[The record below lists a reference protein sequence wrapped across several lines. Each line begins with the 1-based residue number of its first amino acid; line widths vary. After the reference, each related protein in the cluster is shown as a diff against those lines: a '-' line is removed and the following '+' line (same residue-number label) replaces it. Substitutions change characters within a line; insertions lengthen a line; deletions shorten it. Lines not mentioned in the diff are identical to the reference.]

1 MNMELLLIS
10 LFLVP
15 LLFFLFIQ
23 KHRKNS
29 GISTVPGPAGLPFI
43 GNFHQLD
50 ASNLHHNLWILSKKY
65 GPLMSLQLGFR
76 SALVV
81 SSAKMAK
88 EVLKTHDIEFA
99 DRPPFI
105 SHQIISRNG
114 CDLTFSPYNEY
125 WREMRKI
132 CAIHVFSSKRVLS
145 FSSIRDDEI
154 SRMINSI
161 SKIASASKVANLSD
175 ILFSHTSDV
184 FCRIAFS
191 RRYNDEGSARS
202 KFHTLLNEVQAVVGG
217 FYFSDY
223 FPFMGWLDSLTGR
236 LALVH
241 KTFKDLDLFLQ
252 ETIDEHLDNDKGAP
266 GSSDQEDITDVLLK
280 LKEDNSFTVAL
291 NMDHIKAILMDIF
304 VAGTD
309 STAATMVWAMTEL
322 IRNPRATNILQQELR
337 EIIGQKASIDD
348 NDVQKLTYLKAVV
361 KETLRLH
368 PPAPL
373 MVPHYS
379 SQKCNVGGYEIKS
392 DTLVY
397 VNIWA
402 IGRDPGY
409 WEKPEEFLPERF
421 LGNSI
426 DFRGQDFQFIPF
438 GAGRRS
444 CPATILGAI
453 IVELALANLVYSF
466 NWELPDGMKKEDI
479 DMDVKTGVT
488 MHKKN
493 DLLLLPKNAKQ
504 V

>member
-1 MNMELLLIS
+1 MDGRLEVGKREGQMFFP
-10 LFLVP
+10 LFNWTKRGGKDRSSSWKERG
-15 LLFFLFIQ
+15 F
-23 KHRKNS
+23 
-29 GISTVPGPAGLPFI
+29 STLPGPTGLPFI
-43 GNFHQLD
+43 GNFHQLHAH
-50 ASNLHHNLWILSKKY
+50 ASNLPHHLWLLSKKY

-81 SSAKMAK
+81 SSANMAK

-114 CDLTFSPYNEY
+114 LDLTFSSCNEY

-145 FSSIRDDEI
+145 LSSIRQDEI
-154 SRMINSI
+154 SRTINSI
-161 SKIASASKVANLSD
+161 SKIASDSKVANLSE
-175 ILFSHTSDV
+175 ILFSSTNNI

-191 RRYNDEGSARS
+191 KRYNDEGSARS
-202 KFHTLLNEVQAVVGG
+202 KL
-217 FYFSDY
+217 
-223 FPFMGWLDSLTGR
+223 FPFMGWLDRLTGR
-236 LALVH
+236 LAWAH
-241 KTFKDLDLFLQ
+241 KTFEELDLFLQ
-252 ETIDEHLDNDKGAP
+252 ETIDEHLDDDKRAP
-266 GSSDQEDITDVLLK
+266 GSTDPEDISDVLLK
-280 LKEDNSFTVAL
+280 LKDDNSFTVDL
-291 NMDHIKAILMDIF
+291 NMDHIKAILMDLF

-309 STAATMVWAMTEL
+309 PTSAATIWAMTEL
-322 IRNPRATNILQQELR
+322 MRNPRAMNILQQEVR
-337 EIIGQKASIDD
+337 ETIGEKTSIDD
-348 NDVQKLTYLKAVV
+348 NDIQKLTYLKAVV

-373 MVPHYS
+373 MVPHYLS
-379 SQKCNVGGYEIKS
+379 KGCNVGGYEIKS

-402 IGRDPGY
+402 IGRDPEY

-421 LGNSI
+421 LGNST

-444 CPATILGAI
+444 CPATNLGTI

-479 DMDVKTGVT
+479 DMDVKPGIT

-493 DLLLLPKNAKQ
+493 DLLVLPKNAKA